1 MAMNPMQRK
10 ANMYL
15 IIGVLVTLLI
25 TGSIIGF
32 LVYQLVNI
40 NKEREAERKALKEV
54 YMLSEDVNSG
64 DSISEELF
72 TTQKIAS
79 SAIPTNAITMDA
91 FYDDDGNPKENLIAK
106 INLTKGTIV
115 TEDMITESENA
126 TTDDMRLQEY
136 NMLRLMTQIQ
146 TGDVIDIRF
155 RLPSGEDYIVISKK
169 KVEIPAVS
177 GTESETTLWLNMTEA
192 EILVMSNA
200 IIEAYQLEGSMLYVT
215 KYVEPGMQTAA
226 TTTFVPKASTQNLML
241 ADPNILQEAKN
252 ALFTLY
258 NRNIAIR
265 QGTLDPLINSYEPDD
280 AQDNIASGVEE
291 EIDRAADERQSY
303 LESLGE

>member
-54 YMLSEDVNSG
+54 YMLSEDVSSG
-64 DSISEELF
+64 DSVSEELF

-79 SAIPTNAITMDA
+79 SAIPTNAITMDE
-91 FYDDDGNPKENLIAK
+91 FYDEEGNPKDNLVAK

-115 TEDMITESENA
+115 TEDMIVESENA

-215 KYVEPGMQTAA
+215 KYVEPGMQQAA

-241 ADPNILQEAKN
+241 ADPNIFQEAKN

-265 QGTLDPLINSYEPDD
+265 QGTLDPLINSYDPDD